1 MIGYKE
7 QGETDGLRTKLPTEG
22 AREEISYRGVL
33 HLKIFSVTPC
43 VTAVISRDAYVLLC
57 YWEALFF
64 SNTFEP
70 QQRADKIMKDFPV
83 LG

>member
-33 HLKIFSVTPC
+33 HLKIFLQHPVGQLSYPGMRTCYC
-43 VTAVISRDAYVLLC
+43 VTGRLYSSRTHSSLSRGLTR
-57 YWEALFF
+57 
-64 SNTFEP
+64 S
-70 QQRADKIMKDFPV
+70 
-83 LG
+83 

>member
-33 HLKIFSVTPC
+33 HLCDSCHIQGC
-43 VTAVISRDAYVLLC
+43 VRAIVLLGGSILL
-57 YWEALFF
+57 EHI
-64 SNTFEP
+64 
-70 QQRADKIMKDFPV
+70 RASAE
-83 LG
+83 G